1 VAVSVTKVPLAKSAE
16 HIEPPEPQFI
26 PEGLDVIVPF
36 VGVGLIDR
44 IGPFVKL
51 IDSFATKASEVPPP

>member
-16 HIEPPEPQFI
+16 HIEPPEPQLI

-36 VGVGLIDR
+36 VGVGLMEN
-44 IGPFVKL
+44 V
-51 IDSFATKASEVPPP
+51 